1 MSVDNNVASWT
12 SAQLV
17 ADVRRKAR
25 IPTNSTDWTTTAIMR
40 ECSDQIWT
48 FVAWAQMRG
57 ADGRLVT
64 TYDRSVAASLP
75 SPYRAS
81 GEFLLPPLAVG
92 DTIQSVRWI
101 DSTSENEYPLG
112 LTDVSFQPSQIGDT
126 GSIPGSY
133 ALLADRIRI
142 YPAPSVAGTVRFNYA
157 RRHPELCDDTTALAP
172 VVNSVSDPGGGYTRF
187 TLATSSPFVIGQ
199 YVDLINDQYPY
210 RTIFSDLY
218 CGATAGSTVDLYVP
232 YSYAN
237 AVTPASMRLCRAG
250 QLPYVQLPLEFR
262 TCLTWKI
269 AAEILIQVGDMTAAS
284 AAESMADKSMDR
296 VMGIITRRD
305 KTDRVKI
312 INQHSLARGA
322 VRRVMRSDR
331 FP

>member
-17 ADVRRKAR
+17 ADVKRKAR
-25 IPTNSTDWTTTAIMR
+25 IPTNSTDWTTTAVLR
-40 ECSDQIWT
+40 ECSDQLWT
-48 FVAWAQMRG
+48 FVAWAQTRG

-75 SPYRAS
+75 SPYRAA

-92 DTIQSVRWI
+92 DTIQSVKWI
-101 DSTSENEYPLG
+101 DSTSQNEYDLS
-112 LTDVSFQPSQIGDT
+112 LTDVSFSATSPSEAS
-126 GSIPGSY
+126 SIPTHYS
-133 ALLADRIRI
+133 LLADRIRV
-142 YPAPSVAGTVRFNYA
+142 YPSPNTSGTIRFNYP

-199 YVDLINDQYPY
+199 YVDLVNNQYPY

-218 CGATAGSTVDLYVP
+218 CGATAGSTVDLYIP
-232 YSYAN
+232 HSYAN
-237 AVTPASMRLCRAG
+237 AVTPASMRLVRAG

-262 TCLTWKI
+262 TTLTWKV
-269 AAEILIQVGDMTAAS
+269 AAEILVQVGDMTAAS

-296 VMGIITRRD
+296 VLGIITRRD
-305 KTDRVKI
+305 KSDRVKV
-312 INQHSLARGA
+312 INHYSLARAGMP
-322 VRRVMRSDR
+322 RRMRENR